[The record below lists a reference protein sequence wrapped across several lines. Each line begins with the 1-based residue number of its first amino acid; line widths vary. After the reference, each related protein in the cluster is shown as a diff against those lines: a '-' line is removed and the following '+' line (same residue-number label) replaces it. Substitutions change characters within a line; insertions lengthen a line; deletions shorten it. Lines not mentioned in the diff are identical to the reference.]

1 MFDTSTFLRTL
12 SDFYREHGR
21 HDMSWRQPEA
31 DGSYNPYKILVSEIM
46 LQQTQVGRVEPKY
59 HEFLGHFP
67 TVDALAQASLGGVLN
82 DWSGLGY
89 NRRAKYLWQA
99 AKQVVGEYG
108 GRFPRTPSELQT
120 LSGVGPNTAG
130 AIMAYAYD
138 MPVVY
143 IETNIRT
150 VLIYHL
156 FNNRDSVTD
165 KELREVLQVIVR
177 QLPGNDTGLSYREL
191 YYAFMDYG
199 SHLKKTIGNLNRIS
213 TVYSKQSTFAGS
225 RREIRGKVIKL
236 LRDGS
241 CPISEL
247 VSVIEDDRLD
257 SILGDL
263 TSEGLIVRSG
273 DIYSL
278 E

>member
-1 MFDTSTFLRTL
+1 
-12 SDFYREHGR
+12 
-21 HDMSWRQPEA
+21 MSWRQPEA